1 MDDPASWF
9 RWVIG
14 SLVEWLANF
23 LQYTFHL
30 SPSTASTIAVGTV
43 VFVLPATLYVILFK
57 VSVTLMAHRFH
68 RHALRVEMDEDGD
81 GNVIIKEDC
90 EVCGRVFLK
99 GYGDPQ
105 TIKYLVDSA
114 NRTPRRWVNWPLEYS
129 MVLSQMATVGVITA
143 RKPSEDIE
151 KVLGELGG
159 VRLKPHIMH
168 GFFMD
173 EPIRFKLIN
182 RRWRTICISCP
193 RRTGILEVRAVEV
206 QRGTHANR
214 IICILQIV
222 AKMKPYEYVLDNVVV
237 GEDASGLWMAR
248 PHPNTWSEGLEEQL
262 RWITNVDR
270 GELIE
275 A

>member
-1 MDDPASWF
+1 M
-9 RWVIG
+9 
-14 SLVEWLANF
+14 EWLANL

-30 SPSTASTIAVGTV
+30 SSSTASTIAVGIV
-43 VFVLPATLYVILFK
+43 ILILPATLYVILFK
-57 VSVTLMAHRFH
+57 VSVVLMAHRIH
-68 RHALRVEMDEDGD
+68 GHVLRVEMDEDRD

-90 EVCGRVFLK
+90 EACGRVFFK

-114 NRTPRRWVNWPLEYS
+114 KRTPCRWVNWPIEYD

-151 KVLGELGG
+151 KVLGELG
-159 VRLKPHIMH
+159 VELKPHIMH
-168 GFFMD
+168 GLLMD
-173 EPIRFKLIN
+173 DPIRFKSIN

-193 RRTGILEVRAVEV
+193 RRIRILEVRAVEV

-214 IICILQIV
+214 IICILQIA

-248 PHPNTWSEGLEEQL
+248 PHPETWSGGLEEQL
-262 RWITNVDR
+262 RWITNVGRED
-270 GELIE
+270 LIE